1 MNLPVVRPYAAR
13 WCVATGLS
21 LLGGGWS
28 AGALAQ
34 TPAAGTAAALHAER
48 QAFQAQLR
56 DNAFGEPLV
65 LRSRDSGGRMEG
77 DVFAEISQP
86 FEAMAPALR
95 TASGLCE
102 VLVLH
107 LNVRSCTPSAGEL
120 TLVVGPK
127 RAGASGMEH
136 RMSYTLRTEVAD
148 ASHLRVSLGAREG
161 PLSTR
166 DVRMVFEAVPIDSQ
180 RSFVHVGYAYAY
192 GTLARLAMGAYMASA
207 GRDKIGFTVVGRQP
221 DGRPA
226 YVQGERAAI
235 ERNAMRYYLAL
246 LAHRSVSTG
255 SREEQAIGRLRAWF
269 ALTERH
275 AAQLHEYE
283 LADYLRE
290 KRADATQLL
299 AAR

>member
-1 MNLPVVRPYAAR
+1 MNLPVVRPFAAR
-13 WCVATGLS
+13 CCVATGLS

-34 TPAAGTAAALHAER
+34 TPANATAAALHAER
-48 QAFQAQLR
+48 QALQAQLR

-107 LNVRSCTPSAGEL
+107 LNVRGCTPSAGAL

-148 ASHLRVSLGAREG
+148 ATHLRVSLGAPEG

-180 RSFVHVGYAYAY
+180 RSFVHVGYAYTY

-207 GRDKIGFTVVGRQP
+207 GRDKIGFTVVGRQA

-246 LAHRSVSTG
+246 LAHRSVTTG
-255 SREEQAIGRLRAWF
+255 SREGQAIGRLRAWF

-290 KRADATQLL
+290 KRAVATQLV

>member
-1 MNLPVVRPYAAR
+1 
-13 WCVATGLS
+13 
-21 LLGGGWS
+21 
-28 AGALAQ
+28 
-34 TPAAGTAAALHAER
+34 
-48 QAFQAQLR
+48 
-56 DNAFGEPLV
+56 
-65 LRSRDSGGRMEG
+65 
-77 DVFAEISQP
+77 
-86 FEAMAPALR
+86 
-95 TASGLCE
+95 
-102 VLVLH
+102 
-107 LNVRSCTPSAGEL
+107 
-120 TLVVGPK
+120 
-127 RAGASGMEH
+127 
-136 RMSYTLRTEVAD
+136 
-148 ASHLRVSLGAREG
+148 
-161 PLSTR
+161 LSTR

-180 RSFVHVGYAYAY
+180 RSFVHVGYAYTY

-246 LAHRSVSTG
+246 LAHRSVTTG